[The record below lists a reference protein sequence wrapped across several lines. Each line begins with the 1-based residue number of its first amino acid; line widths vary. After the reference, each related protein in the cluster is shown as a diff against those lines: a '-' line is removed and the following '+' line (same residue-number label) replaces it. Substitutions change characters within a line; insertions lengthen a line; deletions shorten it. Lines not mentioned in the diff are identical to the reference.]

1 MTQVLHLPPHAL
13 GVDHW
18 DGRSYRADRN
28 GHVTVPSDV
37 AADFRRNGVLR
48 HYDVT
53 LSGTAFGAGEPGC
66 GSCNFSPWPWQIVDG
81 RCPRCGGPM
90 PAEESDAVRTE

>member
-1 MTQVLHLPPHAL
+1 MTQVLHLPRHST

-18 DGRSYRADRN
+18 DGRSFSADSR
-28 GHVTVPSDV
+28 GHVTVPDDV

-53 LSGTAFGAGEPGC
+53 LGGTAFSSSAAGC
-66 GSCNFSPWPWQIVDG
+66 TTCNFNPWPWQVVDG
-81 RCPRCGGPM
+81 HCPRCGSVLG
-90 PAEESDAVRTE
+90 RTDGGV

>member
-13 GVDHW
+13 GVDHEAS
-18 DGRSYRADRN
+18 GRSYRADHR
-28 GHVTVPSDV
+28 GHVTVPDDV

-53 LSGTAFGAGEPGC
+53 LGGTTFSSDAAGCPTC
-66 GSCNFSPWPWQIVDG
+66 RFVPWEWTVIDG
-81 RCPRCGGPM
+81 RCPRCGSAM
-90 PAEESDAVRTE
+90 TEESDAVRTQ